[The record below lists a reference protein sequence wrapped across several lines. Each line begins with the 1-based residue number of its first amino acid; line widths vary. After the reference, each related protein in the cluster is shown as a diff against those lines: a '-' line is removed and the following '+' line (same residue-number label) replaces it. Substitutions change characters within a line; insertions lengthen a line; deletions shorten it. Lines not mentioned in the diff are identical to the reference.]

1 MSINIFSSKAFAIGP
16 GAQQGNPE
24 IDLFVTVPGAFQ
36 NMPDKYKDD
45 PTFKLAVKAGDIRIV
60 NGMNKE
66 EKIADEVENEVID
79 HTPKMNEAQEFY
91 EKLKVM
97 NREDTIEL
105 AEIYDL
111 QIKKDEKLGS
121 FKKRIFE
128 AYKLNNESEEAE

>member
-60 NGMNKE
+60 NGMDKE
-66 EKIADEVENEVID
+66 EKIADEFDKQVID
-79 HTPKMNEAQEFY
+79 HTPKMDETQEFY

-128 AYKLNNESEEAE
+128 AYKLKNESEVTE